1 MPVTLQRQGPVT
13 LDRGLLPWTG
23 GIVCQFQSLTEYSV
37 LPSRYYMYSN
47 PCLRVMFVVIP
58 LTVVLNSWSWAHF
71 FSLHLLF
78 LWFPRHFLNQVLM
91 SLNLVFILWTRL
103 SNIIIV
109 RSIVEQD
116 WNIIVMR
123 DIIDQIQST
132 IVVCN
137 IVDQNWASLI
147 GIVTSSSVALLVE
160 IRASHHM

>member
-23 GIVCQFQSLTEYSV
+23 GIVCQFQSLTEYSMF
-37 LPSRYYMYSN
+37 PPRHYMYSN
-47 PCLRVMFVVIP
+47 PWFRSNVCGD
-58 LTVVLNSWSWAHF
+58 TVVLNSWSWAHF

-78 LWFPRHFLNQVLM
+78 FWFPRHFLNQVLM